1 MNEKDGLEI
10 GGYADPS
17 YIMNVDTK
25 WLSKILN
32 GDKTV
37 EVRKNDPEKW
47 GRVKKDDI
55 LHIENPESDMKVRFR
70 VKDVRTYSS
79 LDAMLITEGLRN
91 VLPGVKTLEEAREIY
106 NTIDGADATSVVKRM
121 REYEKYGLIAIE
133 LGVKV
138 RYW

>member
-70 VKDVRTYSS
+70 VKDVRTYSN

-106 NTIDGADATSVVKRM
+106 NTIDGVDTTSVVRRM